1 VRTRDFFFDY
11 LKLKK
16 REKELHLVVFSLVDH
31 FRSTPQLDSFYGG
44 RQDLT
49 AALGF
54 ERDGQTIIL
63 FRRKLNSSDEADHII
78 GSDPMQIIWARGQE
92 HGKYVHRPA
101 SGLEKESASIADF
114 YKPDELKYHGQGD
127 QRGVTVINFIGNS
140 PQGNDHIFL
149 NAQQIR
155 TLKQISAFTR
165 TNTNKK
171 KTFTK
176 RF

>member
-1 VRTRDFFFDY
+1 MRTRDFFFDY

-16 REKELHLVVFSLVDH
+16 REKELHLVVFSLVDN

-149 NAQQIR
+149 IAQQIR
-155 TLKQISAFTR
+155 TLKQISAFTW
-165 TNTNKK
+165 TNDNKK
-171 KTFTK
+171 NFTK